1 MSVDSALLV
10 YKNSLPKMT
19 YPICIAI
26 GFIAGLVTGLL
37 VMRKHSANASALE
50 AKGKA
55 ALDALKG
62 R

>member
-1 MSVDSALLV
+1 MI
-10 YKNSLPKMT
+10 T
-19 YPICIAI
+19 AI
-26 GFIAGLVTGLL
+26 LSFLAGLVTGLL
-37 VMRKHSANASALE
+37 VMRKHKAKADVLE

>member
-1 MSVDSALLV
+1 MIL
-10 YKNSLPKMT
+10 
-19 YPICIAI
+19 AI
-26 GFIAGLVTGLL
+26 LSFIAGLITGLITGLL
-37 VMRKHSANASALE
+37 VMRKHAAKASELE

>member
-1 MSVDSALLV
+1 MI
-10 YKNSLPKMT
+10 T
-19 YPICIAI
+19 AI
-26 GFIAGLVTGLL
+26 LSFLAGLITGVL
-37 VMRKHSANASALE
+37 VMRKHGAKASELE

>member
-1 MSVDSALLV
+1 MIL
-10 YKNSLPKMT
+10 
-19 YPICIAI
+19 AI
-26 GFIAGLVTGLL
+26 LSFLAGLITGVL
-37 VMRKHSANASALE
+37 VMRKHGAKASELE

>member
-1 MSVDSALLV
+1 
-10 YKNSLPKMT
+10 MT
-19 YPICIAI
+19 YLICIAI
-26 GFIAGLVTGLL
+26 GFAAGLVTGLL
-37 VMRKHSANASALE
+37 VMRKHAAKASELE